1 MDFDE
6 EGVVDFC
13 EDVAFGHDAL
23 ALLLLLDVFLLHG
36 LEGIE
41 LSVCSLADEHH
52 LGVGTLADH

>member
-6 EGVVDFC
+6 EGVVDFR
-13 EDVAFGHDAL
+13 ENIAFCHDAL

-41 LSVCSLADEHH
+41 LSVCPLADEHH
-52 LGVGTLADH
+52 LCVSTLADH